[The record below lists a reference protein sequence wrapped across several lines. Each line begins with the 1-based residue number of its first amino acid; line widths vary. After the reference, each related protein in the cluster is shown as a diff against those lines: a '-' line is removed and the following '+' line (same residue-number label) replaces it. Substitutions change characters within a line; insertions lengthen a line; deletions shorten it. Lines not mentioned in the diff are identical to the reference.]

1 MVSNLRLVDPSTA
14 TNPQFPEGLE
24 MLAFSVEQRHLPTLR
39 RPGDIIRLHRV
50 TVRTDSAETAVQ
62 RLIPSGVRFG
72 FVDVAGLQV
81 SQYNGK
87 PQLIAK
93 IHRAK
98 ECSFC
103 LFDGRPEVCSVLV
116 YFACPSLLYF
126 EATCCTSCSAGEQY
140 TISGKLRYLHSGSK
154 GSWDHLS
161 LAQLWKAS
169 CQHSTR
175 LHSLFEAHQRHTC
188 WRIL

>member
-24 MLAFSVEQRHLPTLR
+24 MLAFSAEQRHLPTLR

-50 TVRTDSAETAVQ
+50 TVCITSAEAVLH
-62 RLIPSGVRFG
+62 RLLQSDGRCNI
-72 FVDVAGLQV
+72 VDVAGLQV

-103 LFDGRPEVCSVLV
+103 LFDGRPEVCSVLLNNLV
-116 YFACPSLLYF
+116 LCLS
-126 EATCCTSCSAGEQY
+126 
-140 TISGKLRYLHSGSK
+140 KLAPL
-154 GSWDHLS
+154 
-161 LAQLWKAS
+161 
-169 CQHSTR
+169 
-175 LHSLFEAHQRHTC
+175 
-188 WRIL
+188 